1 MFFFIFCDELGIEY
15 FEFIMIERLCDNE
28 SYFFVMFKWY
38 IKYLN
43 IDYNSKFCDILLNF
57 Q

>member
-1 MFFFIFCDELGIEY
+1 MFFFIFCDKLGIEY
-15 FEFIMIERLCDNE
+15 FEFIMIERLCDSE

-43 IDYNSKFCDILLNF
+43 IDYYSKFCDILLNF